1 MIIGY
6 YIHDNETMKVFNQYT
21 EVFSALSD
29 VTRLRI
35 IYLLILSK
43 ESLCVCEI
51 VDSLEEP
58 ESNISRHLKVLKHTK
73 LVEER
78 KEGRWKYYSI
88 TAGSDQIMT
97 HLFQTITLIPRE
109 VMKKEYEQLQRRLK
123 LRKDGKCLLG
133 IQKSQLIS
141 SKKEG

>member
-123 LRKDGKCLLG
+123 LRKDGRCLLG

>member
-88 TAGSDQIMT
+88 TASSDQIMT

-109 VMKKEYEQLQRRLK
+109 VMKKEHEQLQRRLK
-123 LRKDGKCLLG
+123 LRKDGRCLLG

>member
-88 TAGSDQIMT
+88 TASRDQIMT

-109 VMKKEYEQLQRRLK
+109 VMKKEHEQLQRRLK
-123 LRKDGKCLLG
+123 LRKDGRCLLG

>member
-88 TAGSDQIMT
+88 TASSDQIMT

-123 LRKDGKCLLG
+123 LRKDGRCLLG